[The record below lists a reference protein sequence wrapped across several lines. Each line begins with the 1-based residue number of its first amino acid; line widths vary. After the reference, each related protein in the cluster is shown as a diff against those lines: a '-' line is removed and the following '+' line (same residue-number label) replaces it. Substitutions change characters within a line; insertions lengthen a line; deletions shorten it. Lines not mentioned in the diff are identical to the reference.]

1 MTTIN
6 DEKCLSEDP
15 CQEAEMASQEA
26 DKNESASAEEECQAE
41 PAFVEESKLELKEPD
56 QQNTLLLFVEDDFNL
71 REQAKFDKV
80 AQPDETKT
88 SGQESAEQEEGR
100 QFEKM
105 AVEGDSQGTIEQT
118 PPTQATGDSQET
130 AEEIKEEKMNEESF
144 PDQE

>member
-1 MTTIN
+1 MATIN

-26 DKNESASAEEECQAE
+26 DKNESASAEEECQAD

-71 REQAKFDKV
+71 GEQAKFDKV

-118 PPTQATGDSQET
+118 PPTQATRDPQET
-130 AEEIKEEKMNEESF
+130 AEELKEEKMNEESF